1 LANRRQRYA
10 ASSFVWPA
18 LVLLVLAGGA
28 ALALW
33 KWQRLSAPPLDR
45 FRRAAASLSTRPVD
59 GRLSGWPHLPPQRAV
74 RSAMSSTPP
83 ALMRL
88 RGIAGETLL
97 TSRDPHDVAVARLI
111 AGDTSAAIDAFRGAS
126 GKSNDADFWNDY
138 AVACITRS
146 DELDDPTLAID
157 AVSACDHALAID
169 TRNAAAHF
177 NRGLALTRLGLL
189 TSAANEWKRAAADDA
204 GSPWAAEAL
213 QLAHDVPPNTLDGWT
228 HALPHIAQ
236 LDAKQLDALVR
247 AYPQQARTYG
257 EGICM
262 TEWADAVLAG
272 DATGAEQRLTLARR
286 IGDTLRAFSGESLL
300 HDAVI
305 AADDTIR
312 KGTSRTLAEAYT
324 VYRSGRIAHKQQDDV
339 KGEAE
344 LRKAEPLF
352 ASVNSPMALVTRYYI
367 GSALYA
373 QTHNTESEVLLD
385 ALTTQSVERR
395 GYLALAAQIGW
406 ERGLC
411 VLVRG
416 SLGDALDI
424 LTTSQALFERLGEA
438 QFAATLESFIASTSD
453 YAGAHDKAWRARS
466 RAISML
472 SRMRDD
478 PHVAG
483 SLSIAARN
491 AAHSREW
498 TRAATLF
505 GLAIDAA
512 LRGTNP
518 QVTAILYAK
527 RAIAESETGD
537 SSASERDRA
546 EASRWIRTIPD
557 ETMRLQADADAAF
570 ANGVAER
577 KSNPG
582 RALEHFRTALGFYER
597 ANFRIEM
604 PDIYLECARIEQA
617 ESRIADARAD
627 IGKGLA
633 ILEAERTRLKDAD
646 LRSTLFASA
655 DDLFATGV
663 DLALAAGDERSAFEL
678 SDAQRGRSLL
688 DRFALGFEAA
698 VNSVAAP
705 LALSDIQSAL
715 ADDAAI
721 VEYSVLPSRVVAF
734 VVRPD
739 ALHVR
744 PIGSASDVAAS
755 TEPLRGL
762 PKDSDVI
769 PAASAAF
776 NSLLRPLMADLEGV
790 HRVIFVPSSELTDLP
805 YGATFDGD
813 RRQFLIENTLVSQAP
828 SASIAIRASQRAK
841 TLTEGP
847 SLAIAASR
855 FDVDEYPNIKQLPFA
870 DREAIAAASA
880 YAAPSVTLLGADAT
894 RARILREI
902 PRFRSLHFG
911 GHAIVPSTGNLDA
924 ALLVAPERGQRSE
937 IRASELARLNL
948 RQTSTVVLAA
958 CRSSSAPAARVS
970 NENLALAFLSAGAAS
985 VIATT
990 ADLDD
995 EVSFRITPPLHRL
1008 MAAGHTPDEALREVL
1023 SHEIRDAAGQVRPS
1037 TDWTAIRLLGG
1048 SADFVRKK

>member
-1 LANRRQRYA
+1 
-10 ASSFVWPA
+10 
-18 LVLLVLAGGA
+18 
-28 ALALW
+28 
-33 KWQRLSAPPLDR
+33 
-45 FRRAAASLSTRPVD
+45 
-59 GRLSGWPHLPPQRAV
+59 
-74 RSAMSSTPP
+74 
-83 ALMRL
+83 MRL
-88 RGIAGETLL
+88 RGIAGDTLL
-97 TSRDPHDVAVARLI
+97 TSRDPHEVALARLI
-111 AGDTSAAIDAFRGAS
+111 AGDTSAAIDTFRGAAE
-126 GKSNDADFWNDY
+126 KSSDADFWNDY

-169 TRNAAAHF
+169 ARQAAAHF

-189 TSAANEWKRAAADDA
+189 TSAAGEWKRAAADDP

-262 TEWADAVLAG
+262 TEWADAVLSGNAV
-272 DATGAEQRLTLARR
+272 GAEQRLTLARR
-286 IGDTLRAFSGESLL
+286 IGDALRGFSGESLL
-300 HDAVI
+300 HDSVL

-312 KGTSRTLAEAYT
+312 KGTSPALAEAYAI
-324 VYRSGRIAHKQQDDV
+324 YREGRIAHSKQDDV
-339 KGEAE
+339 KAEIE
-344 LRKAEPLF
+344 LRKVEPLF
-352 ASVNSPMALVTRYYI
+352 VSVNSPMALVTRYYI

-373 QTHNTESEVLLD
+373 QTHNTESEGLLD

-395 GYLALAAQIGW
+395 GYFALAAQIGW

-424 LTTSQALFERLGEA
+424 LTTSQTLFERLGET

-472 SRMRDD
+472 SRLRDD

-518 QVTAILYAK
+518 QVTAILYAR
-527 RAIAESETGD
+527 RAIAESETRD
-537 SSASERDRA
+537 PSAAERDRA
-546 EASRWIRTIPD
+546 EAHRWIRTIPD
-557 ETMRLQADADAAF
+557 EKMRLQADADAAF

-577 KSNPG
+577 ESNPG

-597 ANFRIEM
+597 ANFRVEM
-604 PDIYLECARIEQA
+604 PDIYLECARLEQA
-617 ESRIADARAD
+617 ASRTADARAD
-627 IGKGLA
+627 VGKGLA
-633 ILEAERTRLKDAD
+633 ILEVERTRLKDTD

-663 DLALAAGDERSAFEL
+663 ELALAAGDDRSAFEL

-698 VNSVAAP
+698 VNSVVAP
-705 LALSDIQSAL
+705 LDLSDIQRVL

-721 VEYSVLPSRVVAF
+721 VEYSMLPNRVVAF

-739 ALHVR
+739 TLHVR
-744 PIGSASDVAAS
+744 SIGSASEVAAS

-762 PKDSDVI
+762 PRDSDAI

-776 NSLLRPLMADLEGV
+776 NSLLRPLMADLKGV
-790 HRVIFVPSSELTDLP
+790 RRVIFVPASELTDLP
-805 YGATFDGD
+805 YGATFDSD
-813 RRQFLIENTLVSQAP
+813 HRQFFIENTLVAQAP

-841 TLTEGP
+841 VLTSGP
-847 SLAIAASR
+847 ALAIAASR
-855 FDVDEYPNIKQLPFA
+855 FDVDKYPNLKQLSFA
-870 DREAIAAASA
+870 DREAIAAASSYPA
-880 YAAPSVTLLGADAT
+880 SSMTLLGAAAT
-894 RARILREI
+894 RGRILREM
-902 PRFRSLHFG
+902 PRFHSLQFG
-911 GHAIVPSTGNLDA
+911 GHAVVPTTGDRDA
-924 ALLVAPERGQRSE
+924 ALLVAPERGERSE
-937 IRASELARLNL
+937 IRASELARLDL
-948 RQTSTVVLAA
+948 RQTSMVVLAA
-958 CRSSSAPAARVS
+958 CRSSSAPTARLG
-970 NENLALAFLSAGAAS
+970 NENLAMAFLSAGAAS
-985 VIATT
+985 VVATT

-1008 MAAGHTPDEALREVL
+1008 LAAGRPPDEALRAVL
-1023 SHEIRDAAGQVRPS
+1023 SAELRDASGRVRLT

-1048 SADFVRKK
+1048 SADFVKEK